1 MDLTP
6 GEKGM
11 LGQIRLL
18 YEATGRDQPL
28 RALTVSWLPVHYET
42 YRSAYAGLVAK
53 CLIEDHNQRFT
64 ITDSGLRAIGATPV
78 AARAKPVPDPAPR
91 AVRQPPQAA
100 PKAPASMMS
109 RLFGGVLGRRD

>member
-6 GEKGM
+6 GEKGL

-28 RALTVSWLPVHYET
+28 RALTASWPPVHYDS
-42 YRSAYAGLVAK
+42 YHNAYAGLVAK
-53 CLIEDHNQRFT
+53 QLIQDQNQAFR

-78 AARAKPVPDPAPR
+78 AAPGAVAAKPAARP
-91 AVRQPPQAA
+91 VRKPQAM
-100 PKAPASMMS
+100 PKPPASVVS
-109 RLFGGVLGRRD
+109 RLFNGLLGRR